1 MPPYPP
7 PSTYIT
13 SHICI
18 FFFSCSSSRCSQTSS
33 LSTQQA
39 IQLRIFPS
47 PAHLLIQM
55 LPNFLPFVTTRNIK
69 YFLPLLIFQVL
80 PNFPPFRHHTQ
91 HLCFFLPLLIIQML
105 PTPSLST
112 SHSTSVFFIPLPIT
126 QMLPDFPSFRHHTQH
141 LFLLLFSAHNSS
153 SPNTLPFD
161 TTLSICVFSS
171 PAHYPNAPNTAP
183 FDTTLNICVY
193 FFSLIT
199 TQVLPTPSLM
209 RHHVY
214 ITYLLNFS
222 AHDSDAPQPF
232 LIWQ

>member
-1 MPPYPP
+1 
-7 PSTYIT
+7 
-13 SHICI
+13 
-18 FFFSCSSSRCSQTSS
+18 
-33 LSTQQA
+33 
-39 IQLRIFPS
+39 
-47 PAHLLIQM
+47 
-55 LPNFLPFVTTRNIK
+55 
-69 YFLPLLIFQVL
+69 
-80 PNFPPFRHHTQ
+80 
-91 HLCFFLPLLIIQML
+91 ML

>member
-80 PNFPPFRHHTQ
+80 PNFPP
-91 HLCFFLPLLIIQML
+91 
-105 PTPSLST
+105 
-112 SHSTSVFFIPLPIT
+112 
-126 QMLPDFPSFRHHTQH
+126 FRHHTQH